1 MNQLYA
7 LAAAAVLALAS
18 PAVASDPATPTTQA
32 AQAAAQADLPSAD
45 RQDFDFASR
54 GFLATRTDPKILR
67 ADGGVAWDLAA
78 YDFLKA
84 PAPATV
90 NPGLWRQA
98 QLLSKHGLFKVADR
112 IWQVRGFDVANAT
125 FIAGDTGWIV
135 IDTLTTAETGRAA
148 LELANKTLGARPVVA
163 ILYTHSHTDHF
174 GGARGMVSQAEV
186 DAGKVKIIAPLGFL
200 QEAVSENVL
209 AGNAMGRR
217 GTYQFGYFL
226 PPGPDGQVSSGIGQ
240 GIAKGTM
247 TLLPPNI
254 TIDHTGQ
261 TLTVDGVRLEFQ
273 FTPGTEAPAE
283 MNIFLPGLHAL
294 CMAENANVSMHN
306 VLTPRGALVRD
317 AKAWADDL
325 TQSVRLFGDRTDV
338 MFTSHGWPRF
348 GRGAVNQFLEDHRDA
363 YEYLHDQSVR
373 LMNEGLTGPE
383 IANRIALPPSLA
395 RDWFNQGFY
404 GSMSFN
410 SRAVYQRYMGWYD
423 GNPVNL
429 APLEPAEESARLVA
443 AMGGADRVLALAK
456 TASDA
461 GDYRWAATLLNRL
474 VMADAGDTPARGA
487 LAGVYTQ
494 LGYQT
499 ESALYRNMYLSAAL
513 ELREGVKTGGGPG
526 VALDLIRNMPSKM
539 LFDLLG
545 VRLDPAKAKEAR
557 LSLELVFPERDE
569 RFYVRVR
576 NDVLIAEPIAAPGP
590 VDATFTLPRAAF
602 LQSLFTGASLKSA
615 IAAGTVKAEGD
626 AGAVDR
632 LVSWMDAFHPDFPLV
647 SAHPG
652 IH

>member
-1 MNQLYA
+1 MNRINTLI
-7 LAAAAVLALAS
+7 AAALLAVAS
-18 PAVASDPATPTTQA
+18 PAVAGDPASTATQT
-32 AQAAAQADLPSAD
+32 AQATAKADLPFAD
-45 RQDFDFASR
+45 RQDFDFADR
-54 GFLATRTDPKILR
+54 GFLATRADPKILR
-67 ADGGVAWDLAA
+67 ADGGVAWDLSA

-84 PAPATV
+84 PAPPTV

-163 ILYTHSHTDHF
+163 IIYTHSHTDHF
-174 GGARGMVSQAEV
+174 GGARGMVSQADI
-186 DAGKVKIIAPLGFL
+186 DAGKVKVIAPLGFL

-217 GTYQFGYFL
+217 GTYQFGFFL

-240 GIAKGTM
+240 GISKGTM

-254 TIDHTGQ
+254 IVDHTGQ
-261 TLTVDGVRLEFQ
+261 GLTVDGVRLEFQ
-273 FTPGTEAPAE
+273 YTPGTEAPAE
-283 MNIFLPGLHAL
+283 MNVFLPDLRAL

-317 AKAWADDL
+317 AKAWAEDL
-325 TQSVRLFGDRTDV
+325 TQSIRLYGDRTDV

-348 GRGAVNQFLEDHRDA
+348 GHAAVSQFLEDHRDA
-363 YEYLHDQSVR
+363 YEFLHDQSVR

-383 IANRIALPPSLA
+383 ISNRLTLPASLA
-395 RDWFNQGFY
+395 RDWYNQGFY

-410 SRAVYQRYMGWYD
+410 TRAVYQRYMGWYD
-423 GNPVNL
+423 GNPANL

-443 AMGGADRVLALAK
+443 AMGGADRVMTLAR
-456 TASDA
+456 TAANA
-461 GDYRWAATLLNRL
+461 GDYRWAATLLNRA
-474 VMADAGDTPARGA
+474 VMADAANVAARQA
-487 LAGVYTQ
+487 LAAVYSQ
-494 LGYQT
+494 LGYQA

-513 ELREGVKTGGGPG
+513 ELREGVKTGGAG

-545 VRLDPAKAKEAR
+545 VRLNPAKTKDAR
-557 LSLELVFPERDE
+557 RSVELIFPERNE
-569 RFYVRVR
+569 HFFVRVR

-602 LQSLFTGASLKSA
+602 IQSLFTGASLKAA
-615 IAAGTVKAEGD
+615 IAGGTVKAEGD
-626 AGAVDR
+626 TAAVDR
-632 LVSWMDAFHPDFPLV
+632 LVGWMDPFHPDFPLV

-652 IH
+652 IQ